1 MAGDS
6 FLPSLADVM
15 DPLYPQQLEVL
26 RQQVLAEGGESAT
39 TQALFNYAWGLVRSQ
54 LVDDQR
60 LGVKILSDIYKE
72 TPGRRRECLYYLTI
86 GCFKLHEYQMAKRY
100 VDVLSTH
107 EPNNK
112 QVQVLK
118 KIVEGKIEKE
128 TMKGLLVGAGV
139 VAGIATIAGYM
150 FRAKKK

>member
-1 MAGDS
+1 MSSDS
-6 FLPSLADVM
+6 FLPSLTDVM

-39 TQALFNYAWGLVRSQ
+39 TQALFNYAWGLIRSQ
-54 LVDDQR
+54 QVDDQR

-72 TPGRRRECLYYLTI
+72 TPSRRRECLYYLTI
-86 GCFKLHEYQMAKRY
+86 GCYKLNEYQMAKRY
-100 VDVLSTH
+100 VDVLSSH

-112 QVQVLK
+112 QVQTLK
-118 KIVEGKIEKE
+118 KMVEDKIERE

-139 VAGIATIAGYM
+139 IAGIATVAGIF
-150 FRAKKK
+150 FRSKKK